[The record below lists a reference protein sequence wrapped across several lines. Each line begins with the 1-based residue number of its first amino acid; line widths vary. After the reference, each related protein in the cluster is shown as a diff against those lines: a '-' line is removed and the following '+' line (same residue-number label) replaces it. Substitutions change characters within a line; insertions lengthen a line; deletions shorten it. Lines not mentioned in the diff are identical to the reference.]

1 MQVTVTVRDAR
12 GRLVGDLARSDFE
25 LSENGVPQRITHFDQ
40 GRVPVSLGVALDVS
54 QSMYGQRMAD
64 AQQALRRFL
73 VELLDPSD
81 EAFLVVFNHDPHLQ
95 SPWTQGPSRAYARL
109 EEVRPYGA
117 TAIYDA
123 LGMALPLFAARSHA
137 RAALV
142 LISDGSDTASD
153 ATPTD
158 VRRQIRRSDAF
169 VYAVGIDA
177 AERRPINDRV
187 NTRLLREIT
196 GESGG
201 YTEVIHDSLEL
212 AAATERIAEELR
224 HQYTLGYTPS
234 GAPRRALP
242 PHPGPGPRRR
252 LRRPRAPRLRR
263 VGRAVTIVR
272 GESSARRAPGGLAR
286 HACRR
291 EVFVSTSPATW
302 RANVPLARRAAAR
315 SSCGRGRAR
324 RPHDSRRRRQGRAKT
339 NTAFPARG
347 LRISGIRSGRDDA
360 RPARAAERG
369 RRRRRRRT
377 ACRRPRR

>member
-1 MQVTVTVRDAR
+1 MSDAFRFGRAVVAAAALLLAVPVPSPAQESAADATRRFRSGVDAVQVTVTVRDAG
-12 GRLVGDLARSDFE
+12 GRLVGGLARADFE
-25 LSENGVPQRITHFDQ
+25 LAEDGVPQRITHFDR
-40 GRVPVSLGVALDVS
+40 GRVPVSLGVVLDVS

-73 VELLDPSD
+73 VELLEPSD

-95 SPWTQGPSRAYARL
+95 SPWTIGPSRAYARL

-177 AERRPINDRV
+177 PERRPINDRV

-212 AAATERIAEELR
+212 AAATGRIAEELR
-224 HQYTLGYTPS
+224 HQYTLGYTPE
-234 GAPRRALP
+234 APPDGRYRRI
-242 PHPGPGPRRR
+242 
-252 LRRPRAPRLRR
+252 R
-263 VGRAVTIVR
+263 VRVR
-272 GESSARRAPGGLAR
+272 GGDYD
-286 HACRR
+286 
-291 EVFVSTSPATW
+291 V
-302 RANVPLARRAAAR
+302 
-315 SSCGRGRAR
+315 RAR
-324 RPHDSRRRRQGRAKT
+324 RGYVAS
-339 NTAFPARG
+339 
-347 LRISGIRSGRDDA
+347 A
-360 RPARAAERG
+360 RP
-369 RRRRRRRT
+369 
-377 ACRRPRR
+377 

>member
-1 MQVTVTVRDAR
+1 MSDAFRLGRAVVAMLALLIAARASPAQERGGEGIRHFRSGVDVVQVTVTVRDAG
-12 GRLVGDLARSDFE
+12 GRLVGDLTRPDFH
-25 LSENGVPQRITHFDQ
+25 LSENGVPQQITHFDR

-73 VELLDPSD
+73 VELLEPSD
-81 EAFLVVFNHDPHLQ
+81 EAFLVVFNHDPHLE
-95 SPWTQGPSRAYARL
+95 SPWTRGPSRAYSRL

-187 NTRLLREIT
+187 NARLLREIT
-196 GESGG
+196 RESGG

-224 HQYTLGYTPS
+224 HQYTLAYTPS
-234 GAPRRALP
+234 SPPDGRYRRI
-242 PHPGPGPRRR
+242 
-252 LRRPRAPRLRR
+252 R
-263 VGRAVTIVR
+263 VHVR
-272 GESSARRAPGGLAR
+272 GGDY
-286 HACRR
+286 
-291 EVFVSTSPATW
+291 EV
-302 RANVPLARRAAAR
+302 
-315 SSCGRGRAR
+315 RAR
-324 RPHDSRRRRQGRAKT
+324 RGYVAS
-339 NTAFPARG
+339 
-347 LRISGIRSGRDDA
+347 A
-360 RPARAAERG
+360 RP
-369 RRRRRRRT
+369 
-377 ACRRPRR
+377 